1 MFLGKQIHDV
11 LGPMQLGRAPVFG
24 TQVTQEEQ
32 VAFEEV
38 GAAGLEAVVTVGL
51 HAEDM
56 SGEAAVVT

>member
-1 MFLGKQIHDV
+1 
-11 LGPMQLGRAPVFG
+11 
-24 TQVTQEEQ
+24 

-38 GAAGLEAVVTVGL
+38 GAAGLEAVLTVGL